1 MKTLQ
6 ECKDEIARRH
16 GFKSWEDAR
25 ETWIKRTGVARV
37 THESYIEE
45 VATLYAQSLCK
56 EQREICYTEARID
69 RDLGGDIYIIE
80 DSIKNAPEPK
90 MI

>member
-1 MKTLQ
+1 MASKMKMTWDQVL
-6 ECKDEIARRH
+6 KH
-16 GFKSWEDAR
+16 HSVKGM
-25 ETWIKRTGVARV
+25 ETTMG
-37 THESYIEE
+37 E
-45 VATLYAQSLCK
+45 VLRLYVSEACR

-90 MI
+90 ML

>member
-6 ECKDEIARRH
+6 ECKDDILTSFMRGHFDHQFDFEVWMDQY
-16 GFKSWEDAR
+16 GND
-25 ETWIKRTGVARV
+25 IKEAMK
-37 THESYIEE
+37 EF
-45 VATLYAQSLCK
+45 AQEACK

-80 DSIKNAPEPK
+80 DSIKNAPEPTPS
-90 MI
+90 

>member
-6 ECKDEIARRH
+6 EHLKESYNKNVKGLHPDFIDFNSAEGR
-16 GFKSWEDAR
+16 GGY
-25 ETWIKRTGVARV
+25 TWIYEAMKNAISEACR
-37 THESYIEE
+37 
-45 VATLYAQSLCK
+45 

>member
-6 ECKDEIARRH
+6 EIKDEVAKKH
-16 GFKSWEDAR
+16 GLANYLEANVYNRANELAD
-25 ETWIKRTGVARV
+25 
-37 THESYIEE
+37 E
-45 VATLYAQSLCK
+45 VAKLYAQSACR

-80 DSIKNAPEPK
+80 DSIKNAPEPTLL
-90 MI
+90 

>member
-6 ECKDEIARRH
+6 ECKDEVARRH

-56 EQREICYTEARID
+56 EQREICAANYNHYTKD
-69 RDLGGDIYIIE
+69 TDLSILFK
-80 DSIKNAPEPK
+80 IKNAPEPN
-90 MI
+90 I

>member
-6 ECKDEIARRH
+6 ECKDEVARRH

-56 EQREICYTEARID
+56 EQREICASKILEWADDIKD
-69 RDLGGDIYIIE
+69 RRSAVDVAL
-80 DSIKNAPEPK
+80 SSPEPK
-90 MI
+90 Y